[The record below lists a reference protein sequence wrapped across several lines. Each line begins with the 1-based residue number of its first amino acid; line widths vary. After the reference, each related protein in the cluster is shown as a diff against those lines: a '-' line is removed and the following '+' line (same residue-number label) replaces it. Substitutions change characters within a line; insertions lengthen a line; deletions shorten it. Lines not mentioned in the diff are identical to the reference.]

1 VNELNGREFGD
12 RVLRNVA
19 DGIDEFLRYTK
30 GIASRFEADRF
41 DVFCLNRH
49 PDEYKQLLDRL
60 QDRLDRMPGHARITI
75 RMGVKPYR
83 EDVSTVVLFDRARV
97 ACNKLRGSNNHLLIF
112 DDEMHEREMFE
123 QRLIN
128 DLNWAVE
135 ENQFIVYFQPKYDIQ
150 SDPPRL
156 SSAEALVRWQHPVL
170 GMIPPGD
177 FIPLFE
183 NNGLIQKVDNYVWET
198 AARQIADWRD
208 RLGFMLPISVNLS
221 RIDMVDEDLEDKLK
235 YLIAVNRLSPKDF
248 KLEVTESAYTD
259 ESLDMVAVIKR
270 LRGLGFEVEMDDFG
284 SGYSS
289 LNTLSSLPIDVLKMD
304 MKFIRSVDE
313 DIRNFRMIELILDI
327 ANFLVVP
334 VVAEGVE
341 TEEQLQMLREAK
353 CDLVQGFYFSRPLPA
368 EEFEKLILKEQS
380 IKREV

>member
-1 VNELNGREFGD
+1 
-12 RVLRNVA
+12 
-19 DGIDEFLRYTK
+19 
-30 GIASRFEADRF
+30 
-41 DVFCLNRH
+41 
-49 PDEYKQLLDRL
+49 
-60 QDRLDRMPGHARITI
+60 
-75 RMGVKPYR
+75 
-83 EDVSTVVLFDRARV
+83 
-97 ACNKLRGSNNHLLIF
+97 
-112 DDEMHEREMFE
+112 MHEREMFE